1 MYSTY
6 ECSASSVFSVT
17 PKCCAKAREDKTE
30 WFMDSKMHI
39 SHAFGPRQDTVAGPV
54 VAIKN
59 HCEVS
64 GNVQFLH
71 FLFYVVH
78 VCIEEAH

>member
-1 MYSTY
+1 
-6 ECSASSVFSVT
+6 
-17 PKCCAKAREDKTE
+17 
-30 WFMDSKMHI
+30 MDSKMHI
-39 SHAFGPRQDTVAGPV
+39 SHAFGPRQDTVAGPD